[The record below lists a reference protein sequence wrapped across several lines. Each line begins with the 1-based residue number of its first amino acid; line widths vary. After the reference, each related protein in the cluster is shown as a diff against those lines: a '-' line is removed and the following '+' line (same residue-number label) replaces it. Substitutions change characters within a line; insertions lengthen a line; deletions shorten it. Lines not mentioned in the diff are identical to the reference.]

1 MIAWMV
7 YAAVVGGFV
16 AVGGLALE
24 RLSATVGKPRRIARM
39 TALALAV
46 VIPLAATVHAIRS
59 APRAQAASEPTV
71 ADGTHPM
78 AEARGKIVPALPLL
92 PGRESARAAATVWGA
107 GSMAALAILCTIL
120 LCVAWARRRWVRTR
134 IDNADVYVSR
144 RFGPAL
150 VGVTKPWVVVP
161 SWVLGLSYGARAAI
175 IRHEAEH
182 ARARDHLALL
192 SAGLMVAAF
201 PWNPAMWWMFRR
213 LRAAIEFDCDQRVI
227 ASGIAAKDYG
237 DVLLDAG
244 SRSFGRWG
252 LAPAMSHP
260 TSLLERRLRTM
271 SEKRTKLSGARAA
284 LLAVAAMVA
293 LAVACDTPVPTEV
306 RRAFEDA
313 EAEARD
319 RQGSEEPVS
328 RADQLLL
335 TRLNG
340 ADIAPLIY
348 VDGIRIDPSETEGE
362 TSGFLEGIIPDN
374 IDRIEVIK
382 GAAAKELYG
391 SEAAGGVIQIFIR
404 GIPLLQMSR
413 ETLLPSTLRPR
424 SVAALT
430 PAASPSH
437 PRGRPPRSPAPSPR
451 SARSP
456 PRRPQCRRASPAW
469 P

>member
-1 MIAWMV
+1 MMALMV

-16 AVGGLALE
+16 AAGGLALE
-24 RLSATVGKPRRIARM
+24 RLSAAAGKPRRFAWM
-39 TALALAV
+39 AALALAV

-59 APRAQAASEPTV
+59 APRAQAASEATV

-78 AEARGKIVPALPLL
+78 AEARGKIVPALPPL

-134 IDNADVYVSR
+134 VDNADVYVSR

-213 LRAAIEFDCDQRVI
+213 LRAAIEFDCDERVI

-319 RQGSEEPVS
+319 RQGGKEPVS
-328 RADQLLL
+328 RAGQLLL

-348 VDGIRIDPSETEGE
+348 VDGVRVDPSEAEGE
-362 TSGFLEGIIPDN
+362 TPGFLEAINPDN
-374 IDRIEVIK
+374 IDRIEVLK
-382 GAAAKELYG
+382 GPAAAALYG
-391 SEAAGGVIQIFIR
+391 SEAAGGVIQIFTK
-404 GIPLLQMSR
+404 GIPLQMSR
-413 ETLLPSTLRPR
+413 ETLLPSTLMEAYRAKKTRAAERLSVPVEVALPSMQIR
-424 SVAALT
+424 VVGPDTLVAAK
-430 PAASPSH
+430 
-437 PRGRPPRSPAPSPR
+437 
-451 SARSP
+451 
-456 PRRPQCRRASPAW
+456 RRN
-469 P
+469 

>member
-1 MIAWMV
+1 MMALMV

-16 AVGGLALE
+16 AGGGLALE
-24 RLSATVGKPRRIARM
+24 RLSAAAGKPRRFAWM

-59 APRAQAASEPTV
+59 APRAQAASEATV
-71 ADGTHPM
+71 ADGIHPM

-134 IDNADVYVSR
+134 VDNADVYVSR

-213 LRAAIEFDCDQRVI
+213 LRAAIEFDCDERVI

-284 LLAVAAMVA
+284 LLAGAAMVA

-382 GAAAKELYG
+382 GAAAKDLYG
-391 SEAAGGVIQIFIR
+391 EEAAGGVIQIFTKE
-404 GIPLLQMSR
+404 GTPQTSMDALQ
-413 ETLLPSTLRPR
+413 PSE
-424 SVAALT
+424 
-430 PAASPSH
+430 
-437 PRGRPPRSPAPSPR
+437 APTAG
-451 SARSP
+451 ARAEAV
-456 PRRPQCRRASPAW
+456 RRAQRFIATRTDLPPSMDIRVVGTEKLVPPAKRHN
-469 P
+469 

>member
-7 YAAVVGGFV
+7 YAAVVGGLV
-16 AVGGLALE
+16 AAGGLALE
-24 RLSATVGKPRRIARM
+24 RLSAAAGKPRRFAWM

-59 APRAQAASEPTV
+59 APPAQAASEATV
-71 ADGTHPM
+71 ADGIHPM

-107 GSMAALAILCTIL
+107 GSIAALAILCTVL
-120 LCVAWARRRWVRTR
+120 LWIAWARRRWVRTR
-134 IDNADVYVSR
+134 VDNADVYVSR

-150 VGVTKPWVVVP
+150 VGVTKPRVVVP
-161 SWVLGLSYGARAAI
+161 SWVLGLSEGARAAI

-192 SAGLMVAAF
+192 SAGIVVAAF

-213 LRAAIEFDCDQRVI
+213 LRAAIEFDCDERVI

-271 SEKRTKLSGARAA
+271 SDKPTKTSGARAA
-284 LLAVAAMVA
+284 LLAGAAMVA

-319 RQGSEEPVS
+319 RQGGEEPVS

-348 VDGIRIDPSETEGE
+348 VDGVRVNPSEAGGE
-362 TSGFLEGIIPDN
+362 TPGFLEAINPDN
-374 IDRIEVIK
+374 IDRIEVLK
-382 GAAAKELYG
+382 GPAAKERYG
-391 SEAAGGVIQIFIR
+391 EEAAGGVIQIFIK

-413 ETLLPSTLRPR
+413 ETLLPSTLMEAYRAKKTRAAERLSVPVEVALPSMDIR
-424 SVAALT
+424 VVGPDTLVAAK
-430 PAASPSH
+430 
-437 PRGRPPRSPAPSPR
+437 
-451 SARSP
+451 
-456 PRRPQCRRASPAW
+456 RRN
-469 P
+469 